1 MLNAFASLNAKKNAS
16 IMYKCLIVSAFS
28 SPSLCLALTPDG
40 CDVTKTSPNRCNKLL
55 PQCHIFLVN
64 LYFCKNLKYVG
75 VIQHSF
81 ICKRKNKTILSVLNF
96 LHHIPQVFSESS
108 MYSEWFE
115 GNWYHAIAYEWTILI
130 VRDPA
135 SSSILS
141 NKNTPNNTIFYAK
154 L

>member
-81 ICKRKNKTILSVLNF
+81 ICKRKNKQFFITVKLSTPHTTSFLRVLLDIRN
-96 LHHIPQVFSESS
+96 SS
-108 MYSEWFE
+108 KE
-115 GNWYHAIAYEWTILI
+115 ID
-130 VRDPA
+130 V
-135 SSSILS
+135 
-141 NKNTPNNTIFYAK
+141 TPLLMNE
-154 L
+154 